1 MELFLKS
8 NRIEFNIKMEELKMT
23 ISIFRNGERIELT
36 NKEIA
41 NIASYYHDED
51 VYEAIKEEL
60 IEKLSSFLEEYY
72 NKETS
77 TEHVN
82 LKDLSDVI
90 YDVVADRV
98 NNNDA
103 IVDNYIKQSDNEEEK
118 YFSDICEDD
127 DYSICEEIEHTMMI
141 SF

>member
-1 MELFLKS
+1 MA
-8 NRIEFNIKMEELKMT
+8 
-23 ISIFRNGERIELT
+23 ISIYRNGQRIELT

-51 VYEAIKEEL
+51 VYEDIKEEL
-60 IEKLSSFLEEYY
+60 IEKLSNFIEEYY
-72 NKETS
+72 NKDTR
-77 TEHVN
+77 TEKVN
-82 LKDLSDVI
+82 LSDLYDVI

>member
-1 MELFLKS
+1 
-8 NRIEFNIKMEELKMT
+8 MT

-60 IEKLSSFLEEYY
+60 IEKLSDYLEEYY
-72 NKETS
+72 NKDTR
-77 TEHVN
+77 TEKVN
-82 LKDLSDVI
+82 LSDLYDVI